1 MERAIL
7 HVDMDAF
14 FASVEIHDNPALA
27 EVPLVVGGDGN
38 RGVVA
43 AASYAVRPYGVRSAL
58 PMREARRLCPNLVV
72 VRPRMERYK
81 EVSRQV
87 FALFHEVT
95 PLVEGLSVDEAFL
108 DVTASRR
115 LLGNEAS
122 IARRLKDRIRE
133 VTGLTASVGV
143 APNKLVA
150 KIASDLDK
158 PDGLT
163 IVRPDEVQAVL
174 DPLPLG
180 KLWGLGPKTLPKV
193 QALGLHTFRDL
204 RLADESRL
212 WPVFGKQ
219 SGLMR
224 ARAAGTDNRA
234 IEPDWQEQQ
243 VSAEET
249 FDRDLVDSAPL
260 HAALTSLADKACA
273 RVRAKGWEAGTVTV
287 KLRRADFRTFTRQRS
302 FSPSTADTQTVLTVA
317 RSLFEEW
324 HREQGFPAVRLLGVG
339 LGNLV
344 AAAPPDLLATGTRSS
359 RDAVVDAIRSK
370 FGNAA
375 VRRAN
380 TLDRPAERA
389 DGFTDLRRKE

>member
-1 MERAIL
+1 
-7 HVDMDAF
+7 MDAF
-14 FASVEIHDNPALA
+14 FASVEIRDNPALA
-27 EVPLVVGGDGN
+27 GVPLVVGGDGD

-58 PMREARRLCPNLVV
+58 PMREARRLCPDLVV

-115 LLGNEAS
+115 LLGDEVT
-122 IARRLKDRIRE
+122 IAQRLKQRIRD
-133 VTGLTASVGV
+133 VTGLTASVGI

-163 IVRPDEVQAVL
+163 IVRPETVQAVL

-193 QALGLHTFRDL
+193 QALGLQTFRDL
-204 RLADESRL
+204 RLAEEAQLRS
-212 WPVFGKQ
+212 VFGAQ
-219 SGLMR
+219 AGLMR
-224 ARAAGTDNRA
+224 SRAAGMDERSV
-234 IEPDWQEQQ
+234 EPDWQEQQ

-249 FDRDLVDSAPL
+249 FDRDLVDPASMQ
-260 HAALTSLADKACA
+260 AALTALADKACA
-273 RVRAKGWEAGTVTV
+273 RLRAKGWEAGTVVV
-287 KLRRADFRTFTRQRS
+287 KLRRGDFRTFTRQRS
-302 FSPSTADTQTVLTVA
+302 FSPHTADTQAVLAVA
-317 RSLFEEW
+317 QGLFAQW

-344 AAAPPDLLATGTRSS
+344 VAAPPDLLAVATRGS

-370 FGNAA
+370 FGVAA
-375 VRRAN
+375 LRRAN
-380 TLDRPAERA
+380 TLDRPVDRA